1 MTAAGPPRGRPGE
14 TARSDARGD
23 RARQRNHPRRLPG
36 RLGALAF
43 KGVAHLF
50 GLTVVAYLLVPLVLA
65 FLVSFYPGRSIGLPT
80 FSTGITAEWYV
91 EFLNDA
97 RWMAG
102 LRNSLY
108 VGVIS
113 TAISL
118 VCGLTLALAVTRHRL
133 RGEVLVATVLM
144 LPIFVPAVI
153 IGMQSLSFSY
163 QIGLWGTHWS
173 IGIAHALWATP
184 LVYLILVSGLR
195 RVSIELEEAAA
206 SLGANPWASFR
217 MVVWP
222 LLVPSVM
229 AAAVIGYIISLNE
242 FIMALFLGTPDTQTL
257 PKMIW
262 PQIRHSVSPV
272 VAAAS
277 SVLLVITVAAIMIA
291 GRAVNISRAIQGR

>member
-1 MTAAGPPRGRPGE
+1 MNRPSLPERVAAW
-14 TARSDARGD
+14 TF
-23 RARQRNHPRRLPG
+23 
-36 RLGALAF
+36 RLG
-43 KGVAHLF
+43 AHLF

-80 FSTGITAEWYV
+80 FSTGVTVQWYV
-91 EFLNDA
+91 EFFNDE
-97 RWMAG
+97 RWVAG
-102 LRNSLY
+102 LRNSFY

-113 TAISL
+113 TAIAL
-118 VCGLTLALAVTRHRL
+118 VCGLSLALAVTRHRL
-133 RGEVLVATVLM
+133 RGDVVVATVLM

-163 QIGLWGTHWS
+163 QIGLWGTHLS

-184 LVYLILVSGLR
+184 LVYMVLVSGLR

-206 SLGANPWASFR
+206 SLGANPWAAFR
-217 MVVWP
+217 TVVWP
-222 LLVPSVM
+222 LIVPSVM

-242 FIMALFLGTPDTQTL
+242 FIMALFLGTPHTETL

-277 SVLLVITVAAIMIA
+277 SVLLVITVVAIVIT
-291 GRAVNISRAIQGR
+291 GRVVNLGRAIQGR

>member
-1 MTAAGPPRGRPGE
+1 MTTMP
-14 TARSDARGD
+14 S
-23 RARQRNHPRRLPG
+23 PRRA
-36 RLGALAF
+36 GAWLLRAAF
-43 KGVAHLF
+43 HLF

-65 FLVSFYPGRSIGLPT
+65 FLVSLYPGRSIGMPT
-80 FSTGITAEWYV
+80 LATGITGEWYL
-91 EFLNDA
+91 EFFRDE

-102 LRNSLY
+102 LRNSLV

-133 RGEVLVATVLM
+133 RGDVVVATVLM

-163 QIGLWGTHWS
+163 QIGLWGTHVS

-184 LVYLILVSGLR
+184 LVYMVLASGLR

-206 SLGANPWASFR
+206 SLGATPWATFR
-217 MVVWP
+217 AVVWP
-222 LLVPSVM
+222 LIVPSVM

-242 FIMALFLGTPDTQTL
+242 FIMALFLGTPATETL

-277 SVLLVITVAAIMIA
+277 SVLLIITVIAIAIA
-291 GRAVNISRAIQGR
+291 GRAVNLGRAMQGR

>member
-1 MTAAGPPRGRPGE
+1 M
-14 TARSDARGD
+14 
-23 RARQRNHPRRLPG
+23 
-36 RLGALAF
+36 
-43 KGVAHLF
+43 
-50 GLTVVAYLLVPLVLA
+50 AYLLVPLVLA
-65 FLVSFYPGRSIGLPT
+65 FLVSLYPGRSIGLPT
-80 FSTGITAEWYV
+80 FSTGLTAQWYV
-91 EFLNDA
+91 EFFNDD
-97 RWMAG
+97 RWVAG

-118 VCGLTLALAVTRHRL
+118 VCGLSLALAVTRYRL
-133 RGEVLVATVLM
+133 PGDVVVGTVLM

-163 QIGLWGTHWS
+163 QIGLWGTHLS
-173 IGIAHALWATP
+173 IAIAHALWATP
-184 LVYLILVSGLR
+184 LVYMVLVSGLR

-206 SLGANPWASFR
+206 SLGANPWATFR
-217 MVVWP
+217 LIVWP
-222 LLVPSVM
+222 LIVPSVM

-242 FIMALFLGTPDTQTL
+242 FIMALFLGTPNTETL

-277 SVLLVITVAAIMIA
+277 SVLLVITVIAIAIAA
-291 GRAVNISRAIQGR
+291 RAVNLGRAIQGR

>member
-1 MTAAGPPRGRPGE
+1 MNRHSARRAASV
-14 TARSDARGD
+14 AF
-23 RARQRNHPRRLPG
+23 
-36 RLGALAF
+36 RLG
-43 KGVAHLF
+43 AHLF

-80 FSTGITAEWYV
+80 FSTGVTAQWYV
-91 EFLNDA
+91 EFFDDQ
-97 RWMAG
+97 RWVAG
-102 LRNSLY
+102 LRNSFY

-113 TAISL
+113 TAIAL
-118 VCGLTLALAVTRHRL
+118 VCGMTLALAVARHRL
-133 RGEVLVATVLM
+133 RGDVVVGTLLM

-163 QIGLWGTHWS
+163 QIGLWGTHLS

-184 LVYLILVSGLR
+184 LVYMVLLSGLR

-206 SLGANPWASFR
+206 SLGANPWATFR
-217 MVVWP
+217 SVVWP
-222 LLVPSVM
+222 LIVPSVM

-242 FIMALFLGTPDTQTL
+242 FIMALFLGTPNTETL

-277 SVLLVITVAAIMIA
+277 SVLLVITVVAIVIT
-291 GRAVNISRAIQGR
+291 GRAVNLGRAIQGR

>member
-1 MTAAGPPRGRPGE
+1 LNRR
-14 TARSDARGD
+14 
-23 RARQRNHPRRLPG
+23 HLPRRI
-36 RLGALAF
+36 GALVFRFA
-43 KGVAHLF
+43 AHLF

-65 FLVSFYPGRSIGLPT
+65 FLVSFYPGRAIGLPT
-80 FSTGITAEWYV
+80 FSTGVTVQWYV
-91 EFLNDA
+91 EFFNDE
-97 RWMAG
+97 RWVAG

-108 VGVIS
+108 VGLIS

-118 VCGLTLALAVTRHRL
+118 VCGLSLALAVTRYRL
-133 RGEVLVATVLM
+133 RGDVILATALM

-163 QIGLWGTHWS
+163 LIGLWGTHLS

-184 LVYLILVSGLR
+184 LVYMVLISGLR

-206 SLGANPWASFR
+206 SLGANPWAAFR
-217 MVVWP
+217 AVVWP
-222 LLVPSVM
+222 LIVPSVM
-229 AAAVIGYIISLNE
+229 AAGVIGYIISLNE
-242 FIMALFLGTPDTQTL
+242 FIMALFLGTPNTETL

-277 SVLLVITVAAIMIA
+277 SVLLVITVLALAITA
-291 GRAVNISRAIQGR
+291 RAVNLSRAIQGR